1 MQEQL
6 DLYASVH
13 KGLRHAMQSTLFQL
27 GRLDAT
33 DPKDVA
39 ETVAEL
45 CDLVG
50 WLEKHLEIEERFVHT
65 AIDRKRP
72 GAVAEIRQ
80 DHEGHQRDF
89 VLLLTDAVALDQAA
103 PDSVAERKALAH
115 HLYLSFSRFVGD
127 NLVHMALEETAVN
140 ALLWDLFTN
149 DELQAIF
156 AQIMASESP
165 DQLKRAVRWILPALN
180 PDQRAK
186 LVQRG
191 RANIPAPVFEQLLG
205 AMRASLSP
213 RDFAKLEAALAVAPS
228 QAA

>member
-13 KGLRHAMQSTLFQL
+13 KGLRHAMQSTLLQL

-33 DPKDVA
+33 DTQEVA
-39 ETVAEL
+39 ETVAAL

-65 AIDRKRP
+65 AIDKKRP
-72 GAVAEIRQ
+72 GAVAEIRK
-80 DHEGHQRDF
+80 DHEAHQRDF
-89 VLLLTDAVALDQAA
+89 VLLLSDALALEQAA
-103 PDSVAERKALAH
+103 HDAITERKALAH

-127 NLVHMALEETAVN
+127 NLVHMALEETQVN

-156 AQIMASESP
+156 AQIIGSESP
-165 DQLKRAVRWILPALN
+165 EQLMRGTRWILPALD

-186 LVQRG
+186 LVL
-191 RANIPAPVFEQLLG
+191 RARPNIPGPVFDQLLG
-205 AMRASLSP
+205 AMRAHLSP
-213 RDFAKLEAALAVAPS
+213 RDYAKLLRALEPA